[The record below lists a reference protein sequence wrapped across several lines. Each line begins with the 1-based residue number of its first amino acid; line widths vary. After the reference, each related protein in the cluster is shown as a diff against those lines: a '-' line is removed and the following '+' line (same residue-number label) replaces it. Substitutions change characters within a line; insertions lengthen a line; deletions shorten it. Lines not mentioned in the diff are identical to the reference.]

1 MTPSVPD
8 QQSVAAVLA
17 AVADPETGRPLA
29 EMGQVQS
36 IAATA
41 NAIRVSVGLCSHSA
55 ILKQSTRGRIE
66 ELLRTRFPQVP
77 VVDVEIVEHIRP
89 PAKLGQI
96 GLEAKSV
103 IAVGSGKGG
112 VGKSTIAACIALGL
126 ARAGSCVGLLD
137 ADVYGP
143 SIPHLLGLTGRPEIE
158 NGKLQPMRYPTVL
171 LETATQTTVAHSMP
185 VMSMGFLIPA
195 GEAVVWRGP
204 MLHGAITQ
212 MLRDTAWGQLDYL
225 IIDMPPGTGDIA
237 LTLSQVL
244 PLTGAV
250 VVCTPQDVAL
260 LDATKAI
267 AMFRKVNIPILG
279 MVENMSFFM
288 PPDSGKRY
296 DIFGSGGA
304 KRTAA
309 ELEIPFLGE
318 VPIQIPIR
326 EHGDAG
332 RTADN
337 YIDPAS
343 RPYLET
349 ICERLV
355 GNLAAAHAARPPM
368 PSLPVL

>member
-1 MTPSVPD
+1 VT
-8 QQSVAAVLA
+8 VA
-17 AVADPETGRPLA
+17 
-29 EMGQVQS
+29 
-36 IAATA
+36 IAT
-41 NAIRVSVGLCSHSA
+41 H
-55 ILKQSTRGRIE
+55 
-66 ELLRTRFPQVP
+66 
-77 VVDVEIVEHIRP
+77 DRP
-89 PAKLGQI
+89 PPKLGQI

-112 VGKSTIAACIALGL
+112 VGKSTIAASIALGL
-126 ARAGSCVGLLD
+126 ARAGSQVGLLD

-143 SIPHLLGLTGRPEIE
+143 SVPHLLGLSGRPQIE
-158 NGKLQPMRYPTVL
+158 NGKIVPMKLAIGPG
-171 LETATQTTVAHSMP
+171 EMP
-185 VMSMGFLIPA
+185 VMSMGFLVPA

-212 MLRDTAWGQLDYL
+212 MLRDTLWGPLDYL
-225 IIDMPPGTGDIA
+225 VIDMPPGTGDIA

-267 AMFRKVNIPILG
+267 AMFKKVNIPVLG
-279 MVENMSFFM
+279 MVENMAYFLS
-288 PPDSGKRY
+288 PDTGKRY

-304 KRTAA
+304 KRTAH

-332 RTADN
+332 KTAAN
-337 YIDPAS
+337 YDDPAA
-343 RPYLET
+343 RPYLEA
-349 ICERLV
+349 ICQRLV
-355 GNLAAAHAARPPM
+355 GNLAAAASARPPL

>member
-1 MTPSVPD
+1 VPTI
-8 QQSVAAVLA
+8 SVA
-17 AVADPETGRPLA
+17 
-29 EMGQVQS
+29 
-36 IAATA
+36 
-41 NAIRVSVGLCSHSA
+41 
-55 ILKQSTRGRIE
+55 IE
-66 ELLRTRFPQVP
+66 PH
-77 VVDVEIVEHIRP
+77 DRP
-89 PAKLGQI
+89 PGKLGQI

-112 VGKSTIAACIALGL
+112 VGKSTIAASIAIGL
-126 ARAGSCVGLLD
+126 ARAGSTVGLLD

-143 SIPHLLGLTGRPEIE
+143 SIPHLLGLSGRPEIE
-158 NGKLQPMRYPTVL
+158 DGKIVPARL
-171 LETATQTTVAHSMP
+171 AIGAGAMP
-185 VMSMGFLIPA
+185 VMSMGFLVPA

-212 MLRDTAWGQLDYL
+212 MLRDTLWGPLDYL
-225 IIDMPPGTGDIA
+225 VIDMPPGTGDIA

-267 AMFRKVNIPILG
+267 AMFRKVNIPVLG
-279 MVENMSFFM
+279 MVENMAFFVC
-288 PPDSGKRY
+288 PDTQKRW

-304 KRTAA
+304 KRTAQ
-309 ELEIPFLGE
+309 ELDIPFLGE

-332 RTADN
+332 TTAAN
-337 YIDPAS
+337 YDDPAA
-343 RPYLET
+343 RPYLEA
-349 ICERLV
+349 ICTRLV
-355 GNLAAAHAARPPM
+355 GNLAAATAARPPL

>member
-1 MTPSVPD
+1 MTIPD
-8 QQSVAAVLA
+8 TSSVAAALA
-17 AVADPETGRPLA
+17 DLHDPETGRPLA
-29 EMGQVQS
+29 ATGQLK
-36 IAATA
+36 IASADA
-41 NAIRVSVGLCSHSA
+41 SAIAVALRLTTHSA
-55 ILKQSTRGRIE
+55 ILWNATRARAE
-66 ELLRTRFPQVP
+66 ELIRTAFPSIASVAVTIEP
-77 VVDVEIVEHIRP
+77 HDRP
-89 PAKLGQI
+89 PSKLGQI
-96 GLEAKSV
+96 GLEAKSI

-112 VGKSTIAACIALGL
+112 VGKSTIAASIAIGL
-126 ARAGSCVGLLD
+126 ARSGSRVGLLD

-143 SIPHLLGLTGRPEIE
+143 SVPHLLGLSGRPQIE
-158 NGKLQPMRYPTVL
+158 EGKIVPMMLSVGQG
-171 LETATQTTVAHSMP
+171 EMP
-185 VMSMGFLIPA
+185 VMSIGFLVPA

-212 MLRDTAWGQLDYL
+212 MLRDTRWGPLDYL

-250 VVCTPQDVAL
+250 IVCTPQDVAL

-279 MVENMSFFM
+279 MVENMAYFIC
-288 PPDSGKRY
+288 PDTGKRY

-304 KRTAA
+304 KRTAQD
-309 ELEIPFLGE
+309 LDISFLGE

-332 RTADN
+332 RTAAN
-337 YIDPAS
+337 YDDPAAS
-343 RPYLET
+343 PYLQS
-349 ICERLV
+349 ICERLA
-355 GNLAAAHAARPPM
+355 GTLAAAAAARPPL

>member
-1 MTPSVPD
+1 MHAPD
-8 QQSVAAVLA
+8 SS
-17 AVADPETGRPLA
+17 AVADALRDLRDPETGRPLG
-29 EMGQVQS
+29 ETGQLSVPLAGDARIS
-36 IAATA
+36 V
-41 NAIRVSVGLCSHSA
+41 AIGLTSHSA
-55 ILKQSTRGRIE
+55 ILWNATRARAE
-66 ELLRTRFPQVP
+66 ELLRAAFPGVAEVTVAIEP
-77 VVDVEIVEHIRP
+77 HDRP
-89 PAKLGQI
+89 PGKLGQI

-112 VGKSTIAACIALGL
+112 VGKSTIAASIALGL
-126 ARAGSCVGLLD
+126 ARAGSRTGLLD

-143 SIPHLLGLTGRPEIE
+143 SVPHLLGLSGRPNIDD
-158 NGKLQPMRYPTVL
+158 GKIVPMRLAVGTGSL
-171 LETATQTTVAHSMP
+171 P
-185 VMSMGFLIPA
+185 VMSMGFLVPP

-212 MLRDTAWGQLDYL
+212 MLRDTAWGPLDYL
-225 IIDMPPGTGDIA
+225 VIDMPPGTGDIA

-267 AMFRKVNIPILG
+267 AMFRKVNIPVLG
-279 MVENMSFFM
+279 MVENMAYFIC
-288 PPDSGKRY
+288 PDSGKRY

-304 KRTAA
+304 KRTAH
-309 ELEIPFLGE
+309 ELDIPFLGE

-332 RTADN
+332 KTAAN
-337 YIDPAS
+337 YDDPAS

-355 GNLAAAHAARPPM
+355 GNLAAANASRPPL

>member
-1 MTPSVPD
+1 MSSPVDPAAVT
-8 QQSVAAVLA
+8 AVLA
-17 AVADPETGRPLA
+17 GIADPESGRPLT
-29 EMGQVQS
+29 EMGQVTRVDADPGG
-36 IAATA
+36 IAVT
-41 NAIRVSVGLCSHSA
+41 VGLTTHAA
-55 ILKQSTRGRIE
+55 ILWAATRGRIE
-66 ELLRTRFPQVP
+66 EALRTKFPQVGTVTVTTVP
-77 VVDVEIVEHIRP
+77 HDRP
-89 PAKLGQI
+89 PGKLGQI

-112 VGKSTIAACIALGL
+112 VGKSTIAASIAIGL
-126 ARAGSCVGLLD
+126 ARAGSQVGLLD

-143 SIPHLLGLTGRPEIE
+143 SVPHLLGLSGRPQIE
-158 NGKLQPMRYPTVL
+158 NGKIVPMRLAVGPG
-171 LETATQTTVAHSMP
+171 SMP
-185 VMSMGFLIPA
+185 VMSMGFLVPP

-212 MLRDTAWGQLDYL
+212 MLRDTLWGPLDYL
-225 IIDMPPGTGDIA
+225 VIDMPPGTGDIA

-267 AMFRKVNIPILG
+267 AMFRKVNIPVLG
-279 MVENMSFFM
+279 MVENMAFFVC
-288 PPDSGKRY
+288 PDTRKRW

-304 KRTAA
+304 RRTAQ
-309 ELEIPFLGE
+309 EMDIPFLGE

-332 RTADN
+332 TTAAN
-337 YIDPAS
+337 YDDAES
-343 RPYLET
+343 RPYLEA
-349 ICERLV
+349 ICRKLV
-355 GNLAAAHAARPPM
+355 GNLAAASAARPPL